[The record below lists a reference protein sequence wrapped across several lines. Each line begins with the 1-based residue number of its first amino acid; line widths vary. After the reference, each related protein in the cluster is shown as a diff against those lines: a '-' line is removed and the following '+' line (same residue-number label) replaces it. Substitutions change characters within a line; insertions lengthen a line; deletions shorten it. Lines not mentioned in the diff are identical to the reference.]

1 MQNSQ
6 MNAWNNWAN
15 SRPSK
20 EDENEQA
27 GKEAY
32 GDLDIVNNP
41 PHYNQAD
48 IECIDAIEA
57 ALSPEE
63 LRGYYKGS
71 IFKYTWRERHKN
83 GDEDI
88 AKCKWYTNRLLTI
101 KNRLKGE

>member
-6 MNAWNNWAN
+6 MNAWKNWAN

-27 GKEAY
+27 GKMAY
-32 GDLDIVNNP
+32 GGVDVVNNP
-41 PHYNQAD
+41 PHYTKAGIQ
-48 IECIDAIEA
+48 CIDAIKA

-63 LRGYYKGS
+63 FRGFCKGN
-71 IFKYTWRERHKN
+71 IIKYTWREKHKN

-88 AKCKWYTNRLLTI
+88 SKCSWYAEELLTI
-101 KNRLKGE
+101 KNQLEEE

>member
-1 MQNSQ
+1 VRHEAYMKY
-6 MNAWNNWAN
+6 M
-15 SRPSK
+15 

-27 GKEAY
+27 GKMAY
-32 GDLDIVNNP
+32 GGVDIVNNP
-41 PHYNQAD
+41 PHYNQAG

-63 LRGYYKGS
+63 LRGYYKGNVL
-71 IFKYTWRERHKN
+71 KYTWRERYKN

-88 AKCKWYTNRLLTI
+88 SKAQWYTNRLLTI

>member
-1 MQNSQ
+1 MQNAQ
-6 MNAWNNWAN
+6 MNAWKNWAN
-15 SRPSK
+15 STPSQ

-32 GDLDIVNNP
+32 GGVDLVNNP
-41 PHYNQAD
+41 PHYNQAG

-63 LRGYYKGS
+63 LRGYYKGN
-71 IFKYTWRERHKN
+71 IIKYTWRERYKN

-88 AKCKWYTNRLLTI
+88 SKCGWYTNRLLTI